1 MFDAHSRLTG
11 GKSILT
17 SLLRWPSATRCKI
30 WRSDHH
36 KMPSEAEMPVVD
48 TCRSRGHFSWSTPSY
63 RRGGVGVLSSRDLCE
78 EGDTSSSGASFGRL
92 TKVESPGGGQGGG
105 GGCPAACATDGG
117 TSGCTSNGD
126 TEDAPSSLRGA
137 AGCSWHPVCSR
148 RFCSALAKPFPVAG
162 PLATPAAG
170 VVEGDAPDQGDQAHD
185 P

>member
-1 MFDAHSRLTG
+1 
-11 GKSILT
+11 
-17 SLLRWPSATRCKI
+17 
-30 WRSDHH
+30 
-36 KMPSEAEMPVVD
+36 MPSEAEMPVVD

-78 EGDTSSSGASFGRL
+78 EGDTSSNGASFGCL

-117 TSGCTSNGD
+117 TNG
-126 TEDAPSSLRGA
+126 G
-137 AGCSWHPVCSR
+137 
-148 RFCSALAKPFPVAG
+148 PFPVVG

-170 VVEGDAPDQGDQAHD
+170 VVEGDAPDQGAQAHD